1 MAKKITV
8 ADALSVVTA
17 AIVAVNAVA
26 EASNLALQGVLG
38 SLVGGIGAFN
48 KDSDKLNEF
57 IEKALKSLKECKPLR
72 RYVPTFIDYIENETG
87 VVIAED
93 GSYKFP
99 QNKAAR
105 AALDSA
111 QQGVKALCI
120 ADYKSAAK
128 KKALEEK
135 KAAKA
140 KAKTAFTDASPKD
153 RVLLILNTAIADAN
167 SRIEKEDK
175 KGNKGSEKEIQKARS
190 EKAYIEK
197 LIAFMDAQA

>member
-1 MAKKITV
+1 MAEKITV
-8 ADALSVVTA
+8 ADALTVVTA

-48 KDSDKLNEF
+48 KNKSKLNEF
-57 IEKALKSLKECKPLR
+57 IEKALKELKACKPLR
-72 RYVPTFIDYIENETG
+72 RYIPVFVDYIENETG
-87 VVIAED
+87 ITVTED

-111 QQGVKALCI
+111 QQGVKSLCV

-128 KKALEEK
+128 KKELEEK
-135 KAAKA
+135 KAVKA
-140 KAKTAFTDASPKD
+140 QAKTAFTDASPKD
-153 RVLLILNTAIADAN
+153 RILLMLNTAMADAN
-167 SRIEKEDK
+167 SRIEK
-175 KGNKGSEKEIQKARS
+175 KGKKGSEKEIQKARS

>member
-1 MAKKITV
+1 MAEKITV
-8 ADALSVVTA
+8 TDALSVVVA
-17 AIVAVNAVA
+17 AVIAVNAVA

-48 KDSDKLNEF
+48 RDADELNEF
-57 IEKALKSLKECKPLR
+57 IEKALKELKACKPLR
-72 RYVPTFIDYIENETG
+72 RYIPVFVDYIEHETG
-87 VVIAED
+87 VVVTKD

-111 QQGVKALCI
+111 QQGVKSLCV

-128 KKALEEK
+128 KKELEEK
-135 KAAKA
+135 KAVKA
-140 KAKTAFTDASPKD
+140 QAKTAFTDASPKD
-153 RVLLILNTAIADAN
+153 RVLLMLNTAMADAN
-167 SRIEKEDK
+167 ARIEKEDK
-175 KGNKGSEKEIQKARS
+175 KGKKGSEKEIQKARS

-197 LIAFMDAQA
+197 LIAFMDAQV

>member
-1 MAKKITV
+1 MAEKITV
-8 ADALSVVTA
+8 ADALSVVVA
-17 AIVAVNAVA
+17 AVVAVNAVA
-26 EASNLALQGVLG
+26 ETTNLALQGVLG

-48 KDSDKLNEF
+48 KNESKLNEF
-57 IEKALKSLKECKPLR
+57 IEKALKELEACKTLR
-72 RYVPTFIDYIENETG
+72 RYVPVFVDYIENETG
-87 VVIAED
+87 IVAED
-93 GSYKFP
+93 GGYKFP

-111 QQGVKALCI
+111 QQGVKSLCV

-128 KKALEEK
+128 KKEIEEK
-135 KAAKA
+135 KAVKA
-140 KAKTAFTDASPKD
+140 QAKTAFTNASPKD
-153 RVLLILNTAIADAN
+153 RIILMLNTAMADAN

-175 KGNKGSEKEIQKARS
+175 KGKKGSEKEIQKVRS